1 MRREETVAP
10 ASRLIPVRED
20 VDALQLAMLL
30 IDAATASP
38 PARPSGCCHE
48 GTGDPTEV
56 ARLVRLVEEREA
68 WSPSRPRPARLR
80 LGDERH
86 VDDG

>member
-10 ASRLIPVRED
+10 ASRMIPVRED

-68 WSPSRPRPARLR
+68 WSPLRPRPARLR